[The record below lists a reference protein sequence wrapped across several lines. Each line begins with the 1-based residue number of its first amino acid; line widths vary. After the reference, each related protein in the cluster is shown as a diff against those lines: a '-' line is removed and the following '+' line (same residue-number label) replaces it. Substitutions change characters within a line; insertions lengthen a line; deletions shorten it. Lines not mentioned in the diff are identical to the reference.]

1 MFSIEISGGA
11 GSADALEDL
20 KSTIEREL
28 LTAVTR
34 STNETS
40 SPYADPAT
48 LKATPPMGLGRRK

>member
-11 GSADALEDL
+11 GADALEDL

-34 STNETS
+34 STNATS

-48 LKATPPMGLGRRK
+48 LKATPPIGLGRRR